1 MVKKKS
7 KGAKRLEFTGVAKK
21 SAATPS
27 KNALIPSD
35 ENTST
40 SSSTLD
46 TESRPNRSVFRRL
59 KDIITST
66 PRNNDAIAPSTSLEA
81 RSNDTILPS
90 TSMKERLKNFPN
102 LELSTVSS
110 DPPVRTRAQRRKRIT
125 KKMHILQKKPIY
137 RIIKHT
143 LIQARNMCPNSQ
155 FIPLHISLNAFLMIH
170 QAVEL
175 FTIRFIELAC
185 RLARH
190 SKRVTLL

>member
-46 TESRPNRSVFRRL
+46 SESRPNRSVFRRL

-66 PRNNDAIAPSTSLEA
+66 PRNNDAIAPSTSL
-81 RSNDTILPS
+81 
-90 TSMKERLKNFPN
+90 KERVKNFPN